1 MEVLATVSKNG
12 IFVIFK
18 KWRFSLGLRK
28 STISPAGRAGK
39 AWSVLVSN
47 NGNLFSRSQFPEYA
61 ARLPLREEDS
71 VRNHE
76 PAEGIAVGSVGGAS

>member
-47 NGNLFSRSQFPEYA
+47 FGNIFYSSRFPESCL
-61 ARLPLREEDS
+61 RLH
-71 VRNHE
+71 VRK
-76 PAEGIAVGSVGGAS
+76 